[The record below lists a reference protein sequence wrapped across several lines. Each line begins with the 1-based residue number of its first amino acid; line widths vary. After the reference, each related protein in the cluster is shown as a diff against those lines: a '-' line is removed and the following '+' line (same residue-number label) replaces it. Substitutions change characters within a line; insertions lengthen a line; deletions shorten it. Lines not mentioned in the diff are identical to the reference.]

1 MAAVEDFEDSLG
13 VAKEPQGFDQWALVE
28 VMGHKRF
35 AGRVTEHV
43 IAGQGFIRISVPA
56 VEGQPKW
63 TKFLGVGSIYA
74 ITPVE
79 EQVAR
84 HLAAN
89 LREAPIEAWQLPE
102 RPRLAVRDADDAED
116 DPFDDDQ
123 SDWGA

>member
-1 MAAVEDFEDSLG
+1 MATVEDFEDSLA
-13 VAKEPQGFDQWALVE
+13 VAKPQGFDQWALVE

-35 AGRVTEHV
+35 AGQVTEHV
-43 IAGQGFIRISVPA
+43 IAGQGFIRISVPE

-89 LREAPIEAWQLPE
+89 LREAPIEAWQLPA
-102 RPRLAVRDADDAED
+102 RPRLAVRDANDDGEDDAD
-116 DPFDDDQ
+116 DLF
-123 SDWGA
+123 